1 MKNSLSKL
9 GSQLEEVFVALFH
22 IREAGLLKERECHLL
37 CDLENFI
44 YIFFFTCFIISQ
56 EENIVFEVLFCLFFR
71 S

>member
-1 MKNSLSKL
+1 MENSLSKL

-22 IREAGLLKERECHLL
+22 IKEAQLIKESHLL
-37 CDLENFI
+37 YHLENFI

-56 EENIVFEVLFCLFFR
+56 EENIVCGVLFCLFFR